1 LAYHFSK
8 LCLSHKICAFLI
20 DLNLKELSMFLVNKQ
35 RVIKLFFAITLAAQL
50 SACVPV
56 VIGGAAAGGAV
67 AADRRTSGI
76 FVEDE
81 NIELKAVK
89 YMETTLGENAHVN
102 VTSYNRNVLLTGE
115 VPNEAAKTSAEA
127 FVKSI
132 QNVRAI
138 TNEIAVGPK
147 TSISSRSNDTYL
159 TSKVKTKFVTE
170 NQFPANYVKIVTE
183 NSVVYLLGI
192 VNKTE
197 ADAAVEIARNTDGV
211 DKVVKVFEYIN

>member
-1 LAYHFSK
+1 
-8 LCLSHKICAFLI
+8 
-20 DLNLKELSMFLVNKQ
+20 MFLVNKQ
-35 RVIKLFFAITLAAQL
+35 RVIRLFFATALSTMLVTQL

-56 VIGGAAAGGAV
+56 IVGGAAAGGAV

-89 YMETTLGENAHVN
+89 HMETTLGENAHVN

-147 TSISSRSNDTYL
+147 SSISSRSNDTYL
-159 TSKVKTKFVTE
+159 TSKIKTKFVTE
-170 NQFPANYVKIVTE
+170 NQFPANLVKIVTE

-197 ADAAVEIARNTDGV
+197 ANAAAEIARNTDGV
-211 DKVVKVFEYIN
+211 DKVVKVFEYLN

>member
-1 LAYHFSK
+1 
-8 LCLSHKICAFLI
+8 
-20 DLNLKELSMFLVNKQ
+20 MFLVNKQ
-35 RVIKLFFAITLAAQL
+35 FVIKLFFASALAAQL

-56 VIGGAAAGGAV
+56 VVGGAAAGGAV

-76 FVEDE
+76 YVEDE

-89 YMETTLGENAHVN
+89 HMETTLGDQAHVN

-115 VPNEAAKTSAEA
+115 VPDEAAKASAEA

-132 QNVRAI
+132 EHVRAI
-138 TNEIAVGPK
+138 TNEIVIGPK

-170 NQFPANYVKIVTE
+170 NQFPANVVKIVTE

-197 ADAAVEIARNTDGV
+197 ADAAAEIARNTDGV
-211 DKVVKVFEYIN
+211 DKVVKVFEYTN

>member
-1 LAYHFSK
+1 MNPAYIHSGKHIIAKVFLGVAVVMS
-8 LCLSHKICAFLI
+8 ITACA
-20 DLNLKELSMFLVNKQ
+20 
-35 RVIKLFFAITLAAQL
+35 
-50 SACVPV
+50 PV
-56 VIGGAAAGGAV
+56 VVGGAAAGGAL

-76 FVEDE
+76 YIEDE

-89 YMETTLGENAHVN
+89 FMETTLGEQTHIN

-115 VPNEAAKTSAEA
+115 APDEATKAKAEN
-127 FVKSI
+127 FVKGI
-132 QNVRAI
+132 ENIRAV
-138 TNEIAVGPK
+138 TNEIVVGPK
-147 TSISSRSNDTYL
+147 TSLSSRSNDTYI

-192 VNKTE
+192 VNKAE

-211 DKVVKVFEYIN
+211 SKVVKVFEYMN

>member
-1 LAYHFSK
+1 
-8 LCLSHKICAFLI
+8 
-20 DLNLKELSMFLVNKQ
+20 MFLLNKQ
-35 RVIKLFFAITLAAQL
+35 LVIKLFFAAVLAAQL

-56 VIGGAAAGGAV
+56 VVGGAAAGGAV

-76 FVEDE
+76 YVEDE

-89 YMETTLGENAHVN
+89 HMETTLGDQAHVN

-115 VPNEAAKTSAEA
+115 VPDEAAKASAEA

-132 QNVRAI
+132 EHVRAI
-138 TNEIAVGPK
+138 TNEIVIGPK

-170 NQFPANYVKIVTE
+170 NQFPANVVKIVTE

-197 ADAAVEIARNTDGV
+197 GDAAAAIASNTDGV
-211 DKVVKVFEYIN
+211 DKVVKVFEYTN

>member
-1 LAYHFSK
+1 MNALK
-8 LCLSHKICAFLI
+8 TNTLKIST
-20 DLNLKELSMFLVNKQ
+20 LNLNMLAKLIAATILS
-35 RVIKLFFAITLAAQL
+35 TQL
-50 SACVPV
+50 IACVPV
-56 VIGGAAAGGAV
+56 VVGGAAAGGAI

-89 YMETTLGENAHVN
+89 HMETTLGDQAHVN

-115 VPNEAAKTSAEA
+115 VPDDAAKANAEA

-132 QNVRAI
+132 ENVRNI

-147 TSISSRSNDTYL
+147 TDISSRSNDTFL
-159 TSKVKTKFVTE
+159 TSKIKTKFVTE
-170 NQFPANYVKIVTE
+170 NQFPANYVKIVSE

-192 VNKTE
+192 VTKAE
-197 ADAAVEIARNTDGV
+197 GDAAAAIASNTDGV
-211 DKVVKVFEYIN
+211 SKVVKVFEYMN